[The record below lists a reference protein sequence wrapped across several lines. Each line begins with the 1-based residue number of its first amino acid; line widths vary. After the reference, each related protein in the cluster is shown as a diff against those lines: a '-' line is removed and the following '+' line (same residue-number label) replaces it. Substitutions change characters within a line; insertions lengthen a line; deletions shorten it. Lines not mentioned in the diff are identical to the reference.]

1 MNFIIPKFLMK
12 NIPYIIILLLII
24 IVLLAFQS
32 FLDQTREGLT
42 SYTTYTNTIP
52 LNINGSPDPAY
63 YKVSDTT
70 QAKLPSIG
78 EASPFP
84 ENNIKIPDGYFATT
98 INGIKY
104 LIPAV
109 YSLSS
114 YENPP
119 FGFYRVNLS
128 YMASYPAPG
137 RTSILPDTSISGI
150 DIPNGFY
157 IVDVNGVKMLAQV
170 PYGYQATPDNM
181 GVVPKGTVVT
191 GNTSANNRSASLTF
205 SDTTKYN
212 YNNYDVTYHDSIE
225 DLMKQGSLGFGDG
238 SAIVYDNNGN
248 AISLPGIKKPDTPT
262 FYQPGSFIF
271 GSTNYVPN
279 YEDSVFL
286 SRTTGLSQVANNY
299 STPSNS
305 AGFCY
310 ANRKFPYELEQKCNA
325 LDNDVCGSVSCCVT
339 LGGQKCV
346 SGDIKGPFMTANYT
360 DPFIQNKD
368 FYYYQGKCY
377 GNCP

>member
-1 MNFIIPKFLMK
+1 MNFVIPKFLMK
-12 NIPYIIILLLII
+12 NLPYIIILLLII

-42 SYTTYTNTIP
+42 SYTDTIP
-52 LNINGSPDPAY
+52 LDNGASPNIGY
-63 YKVSDTT
+63 YNVSDTT

-84 ENNIKIPDGYFATT
+84 ENNIKPPDGYFETT

-104 LIPAV
+104 LTPAV
-109 YSLSS
+109 FSLSS
-114 YENPP
+114 YKNPP
-119 FGFYRVNLS
+119 EGFYRVNS
-128 YMASYPAPG
+128 YYMASYPAPG
-137 RTSILPDTSISGI
+137 RTSILPDTSIRGI

-157 IVDVNGVKMLAQV
+157 IVDVNGVNMLAQV

-181 GVVPKGTVVT
+181 GIVPKGTVVT
-191 GNTSANNRSASLTF
+191 GNTSANNRSSSYA
-205 SDTTKYN
+205 TKYN
-212 YNNYDVTYHDSIE
+212 YNNYDVTYHDTIE
-225 DLMKQGSLGFGDG
+225 DLIKQGSLGFGDG

-299 STPSNS
+299 SKASAS

-310 ANRKFPYELEQKCNA
+310 ANKNFPSKLEQKCNA
-325 LDNDVCGSVSCCVT
+325 LDNEVCGSVSCCVT

-346 SGDIKGPFMTANYT
+346 SGDIKGPYMTANYT
-360 DPFIQNKD
+360 DPFIKNKD